1 MDTYRW
7 YAQLIKPSWAPPNW
21 LFGPVWI
28 VLYFIILL
36 TFGKVFLM
44 VWRQKI
50 PLVVAM
56 PFVLNLLFNVAF
68 SPIQFQMQ
76 NNVLAAIDISFV
88 FGTIAWMMYAIHPY
102 SKKIAYAQIPYLCWV
117 SFATVLQFSIT
128 YLNR

>member
-28 VLYFIILL
+28 VLYFIIFL

-44 VWRQKI
+44 VWKQKI
-50 PLVVAM
+50 PFVVAM

-88 FGTIAWMMYAIHPY
+88 LGTIAWMMYVIHPY